1 MNSPVALTIFT
12 APAVI
17 ISISSSLFA
26 SANAFSV
33 RRHREDELPHTLL
46 SGLTTLL
53 NDELIKTQLLRR
65 ALEHAFLN
73 TVLRNE
79 AINVDLL
86 GLADAVGA
94 VHGLQIRLRIPVAVV
109 ENNDVCRSKVD
120 TQATC
125 TSGQAEDELLAVRL
139 VVLVDGDN
147 TVLMCSAT
155 VNTAIFYGEC

>member
-1 MNSPVALTIFT
+1 MCAIFSLSDDDFDVVVALTIFS
-12 APAVI
+12 ALAVV
-17 ISISSSLFA
+17 ISSTGSSLIA

-86 GLADAVGA
+86 GLADAVGP
-94 VHGLQIRLRIPVAVV
+94 VHGLQIRLRIPIV
-109 ENNDVCRSKVD
+109 RM
-120 TQATC
+120 
-125 TSGQAEDELLAVRL
+125 SG
-139 VVLVDGDN
+139 
-147 TVLMCSAT
+147 
-155 VNTAIFYGEC
+155 